1 MRSRIVIVL
10 IGIFWLT
17 MMAMLWR
24 AEFGPEKAFSA
35 SVPASLVWERILTA
49 PDASRLEIRQGTNR
63 LGYCQWRADVGQEL
77 AAGTRLEDPEH
88 LIEGMVR
95 HFEYYR
101 LDVDGYVVLP
111 ELRQRARFDFVLKL
125 DTNRV
130 WQEFQLRLTMR
141 PDVYEVSADAG
152 EEVLRVRADLG
163 GEPFRRSI
171 AFSELRNPQK
181 LLADLGGPAWP
192 LLLAMMGGSAT
203 TNLSAGSLGFR
214 WRAHNDS
221 LKLGRN
227 AVRAYRLHA
236 RLLGR
241 HEAALYVSPVG
252 EILRVELP
260 QRIVLLNDAL
270 PGLQPR

>member
-1 MRSRIVIVL
+1 MRSRIVMVL
-10 IGIFWLT
+10 IATLWLV
-17 MMAMLWR
+17 MMGLLWQ
-24 AEFGPEKAFSA
+24 AEFGPEKTFGA
-35 SVPASLVWERILTA
+35 SVPVNLVWERMLTA

-77 AAGTRLEDPEH
+77 AAGTRHEDPER
-88 LIEGMVR
+88 LVEGMVR

-111 ELRQRARFDFVLKL
+111 ELRQRARFDFVLRL
-125 DTNRV
+125 DTNRL
-130 WQEFQLRLTMR
+130 WQEFHLRVTMR
-141 PDVYEVSADAG
+141 PDVYELSADARQQ
-152 EEVLRVRADLG
+152 VLRVQTDLG
-163 GEPFRRSI
+163 GESFRRTF
-171 AFSELRNPQK
+171 AFSEFRNPQK
-181 LLADLGGPAWP
+181 LLADLGGPVLP
-192 LLLAMMGGSAT
+192 LMLAVMGGSSM
-203 TNLSAGSLGFR
+203 TNLSAEAMGLR

-227 AVRAYRLHA
+227 SVRAYRLQA
-236 RLLGR
+236 SLLGH